1 MGSPQDLAVDERAR
15 AGTEPEPTPEPAEAS
30 DDAATPIAPDF
41 VAKPRPKNGAAF
53 EIPPA
58 RPSNGGEARPAT
70 KSMAPHAAAV
80 RAKREVER
88 LPATS
93 YRARGEN
100 RWRFIRAYTT
110 TFQVI
115 FSYLWLFWIAKLFG
129 RSYRDQNIAAV
140 HKKNAKRVYDT
151 ILKLQGLFIKVG
163 QLLSIMA
170 NFLPAEFRA
179 ELEGLQDQV
188 PPRPYEE
195 IASRVHEEL
204 GAPIDALYES
214 FEKRPI
220 ASASL
225 GQVHEART
233 HEGLRVAVKV
243 QHQDIDEIVRLDL
256 KTIRRI
262 MAIVQW
268 FVPVQ
273 GLDAYYHQIKEL
285 LRQELDFELEAAN
298 IEKIAQNFEKD
309 RRVHFPVPVRELSTK
324 RVLTTTFVE
333 GKKLTDVAGLDAMGI
348 DKKEL
353 AHRLVRVYCQMIFV
367 DGIYHADP
375 HPGNILV
382 NADGDLILLDFG
394 AVAEL
399 SPQMREGIPEFLE
412 GVIRRDTDRL
422 IRALRKMGFLS
433 RTSDEATSEKII
445 EYFHRK
451 FQEEVKLE
459 SFNLKDI
466 KIDPQR
472 GFENLLD
479 LRKMNVGLKE
489 LSDAFHVP
497 RDWVLLERTI
507 LLVYGCCSMLDPELN
522 PMAII
527 QPYLQDFVL
536 GNRDWRQIAMETV
549 RDMALGAVTLP
560 EDLKKYLTRATRG
573 EMEVR
578 VRGVQEGA
586 RTMYAIGRQIIY
598 TAIGIATGWA
608 ALTLHSRGDDGAITK
623 SLLGVAGFC
632 ALMLVISSIFSR
644 PKKR

>member
-1 MGSPQDLAVDERAR
+1 MK
-15 AGTEPEPTPEPAEAS
+15 TE
-30 DDAATPIAPDF
+30 AP
-41 VAKPRPKNGAAF
+41 
-53 EIPPA
+53 PPLVV
-58 RPSNGGEARPAT
+58 
-70 KSMAPHAAAV
+70 KF
-80 RAKREVER
+80 
-88 LPATS
+88 
-93 YRARGEN
+93 RARGAN
-100 RWRFIRAYTT
+100 RWRFVRAYTT

-115 FSYLWLFWIAKLFG
+115 WSYTALFWMAKIFG
-129 RSYRDQNIAAV
+129 RAYREQKIEAIHRQNAA
-140 HKKNAKRVYDT
+140 RVYAT
-151 ILKLQGLFIKVG
+151 ILDLQGLFIKVG

-170 NFLPAEFRA
+170 NFLPDAFRR

-188 PPRPYEE
+188 PPRPFSE
-195 IASRVHEEL
+195 IAPRIEEEL
-204 GAPIDALYES
+204 GEPVDVLFDE
-214 FEKRPI
+214 FQREPI

-225 GQVHEART
+225 GQVHSAWTKNGR
-233 HEGLRVAVKV
+233 RVAVKV

-262 MAIVQW
+262 LAIVQW

-273 GLDAYYHQIKEL
+273 GLDAYYHQIKDL
-285 LRQELDFELEAAN
+285 LRQELDFVAEADN
-298 IEKIAQNFEKD
+298 IEKIATNFQSD
-309 RRVHFPVPVRELSTK
+309 PRVIFPVPVRELSTS

-333 GKKLTDVAGLDAMGI
+333 GKKLTDLVELDAMGI

-353 AHRLVRVYCQMIFV
+353 ASRLVRVYCQMIFV

-382 NADGDLILLDFG
+382 NAAGDLVLLDFG

-399 SPQMREGIPEFLE
+399 SRPMREGIPEFLE

-433 RTSDEATSEKII
+433 RTSDEVVSEKII
-445 EYFHRK
+445 EYFHQK

-466 KIDPQR
+466 RIDPQR

-489 LSDAFHVP
+489 LSDAFHIP

-522 PMAII
+522 PMGII

-536 GNRDWRQIAMETV
+536 GNRDWQKVAMETV
-549 RDMALGAVTLP
+549 RDMALRAVTLP
-560 EDLKKYLTRATRG
+560 EDLRKYLQRATRG
-573 EMEVR
+573 EMEVK
-578 VRGVQEGA
+578 VKGVHEAA
-586 RTMYAIGRQIIY
+586 RTLYTVGRQLIY
-598 TAIGIATGWA
+598 TAIGIATGYA
-608 ALTLHSRGDDGAITK
+608 ALTLHARGEDGTPTK
-623 SLLGVAGFC
+623 ALLVAACFC
-632 ALMLVISSIFSR
+632 GSMLVLSSIFGR
-644 PKKR
+644 PRRPR

>member
-1 MGSPQDLAVDERAR
+1 MAEPSPALDDAPPPVIPTPPSSKRLVVR
-15 AGTEPEPTPEPAEAS
+15 EPEE
-30 DDAATPIAPDF
+30 
-41 VAKPRPKNGAAF
+41 R
-53 EIPPA
+53 
-58 RPSNGGEARPAT
+58 
-70 KSMAPHAAAV
+70 V
-80 RAKREVER
+80 R
-88 LPATS
+88 
-93 YRARGEN
+93 YRARGAN
-100 RWRFIRAYTT
+100 KWRFIKAYRT
-110 TFQVI
+110 TFTVI
-115 FSYLWLFWIAKLFG
+115 FSYLWLFWKAKVFG
-129 RSYRDQNIAAV
+129 KSYRDQNIDKIHRANAA
-140 HKKNAKRVYDT
+140 RVYET
-151 ILKLQGLFIKVG
+151 ILDLQGLFIKVG

-170 NFLPAEFRA
+170 NFLPEEFRS

-188 PPRPYEE
+188 PPRPFSE
-195 IASRVHEEL
+195 IKPRVESEL
-204 GAPIDALYES
+204 DGKIDTLFTS
-214 FEKRPI
+214 FKREPI

-225 GQVHEART
+225 GQVHEATTR
-233 HEGLRVAVKV
+233 EGRHVVVKV

-285 LRQELDFELEAAN
+285 LRQELDFELEANN
-298 IEKIAQNFEKD
+298 IERISENFEKD
-309 RRVHFPVPVRELSTK
+309 PRVLFPTPVREYSTK

-333 GKKLTDVAGLDAMGI
+333 GKKLTDAAGLEAMGI

-353 AHRLVRVYCQMIFV
+353 AARLVRVYCQMIFV
-367 DGIYHADP
+367 DGVYHADP

-382 NADGDLILLDFG
+382 NDSGDLILLDFG
-394 AVAEL
+394 ACAEL
-399 SPQMREGIPEFLE
+399 SQPMREGIPEFLE
-412 GVIRRDTDRL
+412 GVIRRDTERL

-489 LSDAFHVP
+489 LSGAFHIP

-522 PMAII
+522 PMGII

-536 GNRDWRQIAMETV
+536 GNRDWQKIVVETM
-549 RDMALGAVTLP
+549 RDMALKAVTLP
-560 EDLKKYLTRATRG
+560 EDLHKYLVRATRG
-573 EMEVR
+573 EMEVK
-578 VRGVQEGA
+578 VKGVQDGA
-586 RTMYAIGRQIIY
+586 RALYAIGRQIIY
-598 TAIGIATGWA
+598 IAIAIATGFV
-608 ALTLHSRGDDGAITK
+608 ALARHDRGDDGTPTK
-623 SLLGVAGFC
+623 VLLGIAC
-632 ALMLVISSIFSR
+632 ASAFMFLVSSLFSR
-644 PKKR
+644 PKSR

>member
-1 MGSPQDLAVDERAR
+1 MASSSLPPDVATKARPSEGRRRRAEKAAPR
-15 AGTEPEPTPEPAEAS
+15 PPALGKATRKGTEPE
-30 DDAATPIAPDF
+30 APVVVF
-41 VAKPRPKNGAAF
+41 RKRGA
-53 EIPPA
+53 
-58 RPSNGGEARPAT
+58 
-70 KSMAPHAAAV
+70 
-80 RAKREVER
+80 
-88 LPATS
+88 
-93 YRARGEN
+93 N
-100 RWRFIRAYTT
+100 RWRFVRAYTT

-115 FSYLWLFWIAKLFG
+115 FSYLSLFWSAKLFG
-129 RSYRDQNIAAV
+129 RAYRDQNIKAV
-140 HKKNAKRVYDT
+140 HKANAKRVYAT
-151 ILKLQGLFIKVG
+151 ILELQGLFIKVG

-170 NFLPAEFRA
+170 NFLPEEFRQ

-188 PPRPYEE
+188 PPRAFSE
-195 IASRVHEEL
+195 IAPRIEEEL
-204 GAPIDALYES
+204 GASVDEIFDDFHRE
-214 FEKRPI
+214 PI

-233 HEGLRVAVKV
+233 KEGQRVAVKV

-262 MAIVQW
+262 ITIVQW

-273 GLDAYYHQIKEL
+273 GLDGYYHQIKDL
-285 LRQELDFELEAAN
+285 LKQELDFNGEADN
-298 IEKIAQNFEKD
+298 IEKIAKNFEKD
-309 RRVHFPVPVRELSTK
+309 PRVHFPVPVRELSTS

-333 GKKLTDVAGLDAMGI
+333 GKKLTDLAGLDAMGI

-353 AHRLVRVYCQMIFV
+353 ASRLVRVYCQMIFV

-382 NADGDLILLDFG
+382 NSDGDFVLLDFG

-399 SPQMREGIPEFLE
+399 SQPMREGIPEFLE
-412 GVIRRDTDRL
+412 GVIRRDTDLL
-422 IRALRKMGFLS
+422 IKALRKMGFLS
-433 RTSDEATSEKII
+433 RTSDEAVSEKII
-445 EYFHRK
+445 EYFHQK

-489 LSDAFHVP
+489 LSDAFHIP

-522 PMAII
+522 PMGII

-536 GNRDWRQIAMETV
+536 GNRDWQKVAMETV
-549 RDMALGAVTLP
+549 RDMALRAVTLP
-560 EDLKKYLTRATRG
+560 EDLRKYLQRATRG

-578 VRGVQEGA
+578 VKGVQEGA
-586 RTMYAIGRQIIY
+586 RTLYTVGRQLIY
-598 TAIGIATGWA
+598 TAIGIATGYA
-608 ALTLHSRGDDGAITK
+608 ALSLHSRGEDGTPTK
-623 SLLGVAGFC
+623 VLLGVACFCGF
-632 ALMLVISSIFSR
+632 MLLVSSIFGR
-644 PKKR
+644 PGKR

>member
-1 MGSPQDLAVDERAR
+1 MATSLSSSKSPRA
-15 AGTEPEPTPEPAEAS
+15 PAAS
-30 DDAATPIAPDF
+30 VAPAATF
-41 VAKPRPKNGAAF
+41 RKRGA
-53 EIPPA
+53 
-58 RPSNGGEARPAT
+58 
-70 KSMAPHAAAV
+70 
-80 RAKREVER
+80 
-88 LPATS
+88 
-93 YRARGEN
+93 N
-100 RWRFIRAYTT
+100 RWRFVRAYTT

-115 FSYLWLFWIAKLFG
+115 WSYMSLFWMAKLLG
-129 RSYRDQNIAAV
+129 RAYRDQRIKAV
-140 HKKNAKRVYDT
+140 HTENAKRVYAT
-151 ILKLQGLFIKVG
+151 ILELQGLFIKVG

-170 NFLPAEFRA
+170 NFLPEEFRQ

-188 PPRPYEE
+188 PPRAFAE
-195 IASRVHEEL
+195 IAPRIEKEL
-204 GAPIDALYES
+204 GGKVDDLFDDFQRE
-214 FEKRPI
+214 PI

-225 GQVHEART
+225 GQVHAAST
-233 HEGLRVAVKV
+233 KEGRRVAVKV

-262 MAIVQW
+262 ITIVQW

-273 GLDAYYHQIKEL
+273 GLDAYYHQIKDL
-285 LRQELDFELEAAN
+285 LRQELDFAGEADN
-298 IEKIAQNFEKD
+298 IEKIAKNFEND
-309 RRVHFPVPVRELSTK
+309 ARVIFPVPVRELSTS

-333 GKKLTDVAGLDAMGI
+333 GKKLTDLAGLDAMGI

-353 AHRLVRVYCQMIFV
+353 ASRLVRVYCQMIFV

-382 NADGDLILLDFG
+382 NADGDLVLLDFG

-399 SPQMREGIPEFLE
+399 SQPMREGIPEFLE

-422 IRALRKMGFLS
+422 VKALRKMGFLS
-433 RTSDEATSEKII
+433 RTSDEAVSEKII
-445 EYFHRK
+445 EYFHQK

-489 LSDAFHVP
+489 LSDAFHIP

-522 PMAII
+522 PMGII

-536 GNRDWRQIAMETV
+536 GNRDWQKVAMETV
-549 RDMALGAVTLP
+549 RDMALRAVTLP
-560 EDLKKYLTRATRG
+560 EDLRKYLQRATRG
-573 EMEVR
+573 EMEVK
-578 VRGVQEGA
+578 VKGVQEGA
-586 RTMYAIGRQIIY
+586 RTLYVVGRQLIY
-598 TAIGIATGWA
+598 TAIGIASGYA
-608 ALTLHSRGDDGAITK
+608 ALSLHARGEDAAPTK
-623 SLLGVAGFC
+623 VLVGVACGCGF
-632 ALMLVISSIFSR
+632 LLLVSSIFGR
-644 PKKR
+644 PKRPR

>member
-1 MGSPQDLAVDERAR
+1 MSEPRPDVSSVEDAR
-15 AGTEPEPTPEPAEAS
+15 APEAEAEVTPDAPPAFATPTPAPEVATEGTNGTH
-30 DDAATPIAPDF
+30 ATPG
-41 VAKPRPKNGAAF
+41 KNGA
-53 EIPPA
+53 
-58 RPSNGGEARPAT
+58 NGGREIV
-70 KSMAPHAAAV
+70 V
-80 RAKREVER
+80 RASRPRFPPRRPER
-88 LPATS
+88 KPMR

-100 RWRFIRAYTT
+100 RWRFIRAYRT
-110 TFQVI
+110 TFEVI
-115 FSYLWLFWIAKLFG
+115 FSYLWLFWWTKLLG
-129 RSYRDQNIAAV
+129 ASYRDRNLAAV
-140 HKKNAKRVYDT
+140 HKRNARRVYET

-170 NFLPAEFRA
+170 NFLPEAFRA

-188 PPRPYEE
+188 PPRRYSE
-195 IASRVHEEL
+195 IAPRVEEEL
-204 GAPIDALYES
+204 GGSIDELFARFARE
-214 FEKRPI
+214 PI

-225 GQVHEART
+225 GQVHDARIRELDERNG
-233 HEGLRVAVKV
+233 EGRHVVVKV

-285 LRQELDFELEAAN
+285 LRQELDFELEADN
-298 IEKIAQNFEKD
+298 IEKIAKNFEKD
-309 RRVHFPVPVRELSTK
+309 PRVLFPTPIRDLSTK
-324 RVLTTTFVE
+324 RVLTATFLE
-333 GKKLTDVAGLDAMGI
+333 GKKLSDVAGLDAMGI

-353 AHRLVRVYCQMIFV
+353 ASRLVRVYCQMIFV
-367 DGIYHADP
+367 DGVYHADP

-382 NADGDLILLDFG
+382 DKDGSLVLLDFG

-399 SPQMREGIPEFLE
+399 SPQMREGILEFLE
-412 GVIRRDTDRL
+412 GVLRRDTDRL
-422 IRALRKMGFLS
+422 IKALRKMGFLS
-433 RTSDEATSEKII
+433 RTSDEAVSEKII

-489 LSDAFHVP
+489 LSGAFHVP

-507 LLVYGCCSMLDPELN
+507 LLVYGCCSLLDPELN

-536 GNRDWRQIAMETV
+536 GNRDWQKVAMETM

-560 EDLKKYLTRATRG
+560 EDLKKYLVRATRG

-578 VRGVQEGA
+578 VRGLQEGS
-586 RTMYAIGRQIIY
+586 RTVYAIGRQIIY
-598 TAIGIATGWA
+598 TASGLATGYA
-608 ALTLHSRGDDGAITK
+608 AFELHLRGDDGTPTK
-623 SLLGVAGFC
+623 VLTGVAVFC
-632 ALMLVISSIFSR
+632 GLAFLLSSIFARPSSR
-644 PKKR
+644 R

>member
-1 MGSPQDLAVDERAR
+1 MTTSPPPDLVPSGASSKPRAVAR
-15 AGTEPEPTPEPAEAS
+15 VSHAASRPPALGKATTKATGPKEPEPP
-30 DDAATPIAPDF
+30 
-41 VAKPRPKNGAAF
+41 VAGRKRGA
-53 EIPPA
+53 
-58 RPSNGGEARPAT
+58 
-70 KSMAPHAAAV
+70 
-80 RAKREVER
+80 
-88 LPATS
+88 
-93 YRARGEN
+93 N
-100 RWRFIRAYTT
+100 RWRFVRAYTT

-115 FSYLWLFWIAKLFG
+115 FSYLTLFWATKLFG
-129 RSYRDQNIAAV
+129 RAYRDQNIKAV
-140 HKKNAKRVYDT
+140 HKANAKRVYAT
-151 ILKLQGLFIKVG
+151 ILELQGLFIKVG

-170 NFLPAEFRA
+170 NFLPEEFRQ

-188 PPRPYEE
+188 PPRPYSE
-195 IASRVHEEL
+195 ISPRIEEEL
-204 GAPIDALYES
+204 GAKVDAIFDDFHRE
-214 FEKRPI
+214 PI

-233 HEGLRVAVKV
+233 KEGLRVAVKV

-262 MAIVQW
+262 ITIVQW

-273 GLDAYYHQIKEL
+273 GLDGYYHQIKDL
-285 LRQELDFELEAAN
+285 LKQELDFNGEADN
-298 IEKIAQNFEKD
+298 IEKIALNFEKD
-309 RRVHFPVPVRELSTK
+309 PRVHFPVPVRELSTS

-333 GKKLTDVAGLDAMGI
+333 GKKLTDLAGLDAMGI

-353 AHRLVRVYCQMIFV
+353 AGRLVRVYCQMIFV

-382 NADGDLILLDFG
+382 NSDGDFVLLDFG

-399 SPQMREGIPEFLE
+399 SQPMREGIPEFLE

-422 IRALRKMGFLS
+422 IKALRKMGFLS
-433 RTSDEATSEKII
+433 RTSDEAVSEKII
-445 EYFHRK
+445 EYFHQK

-489 LSDAFHVP
+489 LSDAFHIP

-522 PMAII
+522 PMGII

-536 GNRDWRQIAMETV
+536 GNRDWQKVAMETV
-549 RDMALGAVTLP
+549 RDMALRAVTLP
-560 EDLKKYLTRATRG
+560 EDLRKFLQRATRG
-573 EMEVR
+573 EMELR
-578 VRGVQEGA
+578 VKGVQEGS
-586 RTMYAIGRQIIY
+586 RTLYTVGRQIIY
-598 TAIGIATGWA
+598 TAIGIATGYA
-608 ALTLHSRGDDGAITK
+608 SLSLHLKGDDGTPTRV
-623 SLLGVAGFC
+623 LLGVTCFCGF
-632 ALMLVISSIFSR
+632 MLLLSSIFGR
-644 PKKR
+644 PGRAR

>member
-1 MGSPQDLAVDERAR
+1 MASSPPPDVVPSGASGAPPPDAGPGAR
-15 AGTEPEPTPEPAEAS
+15 EKIRVTRT
-30 DDAATPIAPDF
+30 
-41 VAKPRPKNGAAF
+41 
-53 EIPPA
+53 PA
-58 RPSNGGEARPAT
+58 RPSARPPALGSIT
-70 KSMAPHAAAV
+70 TTAEPPELPVAF
-80 RAKREVER
+80 RKRG
-88 LPATS
+88 A
-93 YRARGEN
+93 N
-100 RWRFIRAYTT
+100 RWRFVRAYTT

-115 FSYLWLFWIAKLFG
+115 FSYLTLFWAAKLFG
-129 RSYRDQNIAAV
+129 RGYRDQNIKAV
-140 HKKNAKRVYDT
+140 HKANAKRVYAT
-151 ILKLQGLFIKVG
+151 ILELQGLFIKVG

-170 NFLPAEFRA
+170 NFLPEEFRA

-188 PPRPYEE
+188 PPRPYSE
-195 IASRVHEEL
+195 IAKRIEEEL
-204 GAPIDALYES
+204 GAKVDVIFDDFHRE
-214 FEKRPI
+214 PI

-233 HEGLRVAVKV
+233 KEGLRVAVKV

-262 MAIVQW
+262 ITVVQW

-273 GLDAYYHQIKEL
+273 GLDGYYHQIKDL
-285 LRQELDFELEAAN
+285 LKQELDFNGEADN
-298 IEKIAQNFEKD
+298 IEKIATNFEKD
-309 RRVHFPVPVRELSTK
+309 PRVHFPVPVRELSTS

-333 GKKLTDVAGLDAMGI
+333 GKKLTDLTGLDAMGI

-353 AHRLVRVYCQMIFV
+353 ASRLVRVYCQMIFV
-367 DGIYHADP
+367 DGVYHADP

-382 NADGDLILLDFG
+382 NSSGDFVLLDFG

-399 SPQMREGIPEFLE
+399 SQPMREGIPEFLE

-422 IRALRKMGFLS
+422 IKALRKMGFLS
-433 RTSDEATSEKII
+433 RTSDEAVSEKII
-445 EYFHRK
+445 EYFHQK

-489 LSDAFHVP
+489 LSDAFHIP

-522 PMAII
+522 PMGII

-536 GNRDWRQIAMETV
+536 GNRDWQKVAMETV
-549 RDMALGAVTLP
+549 RDMALRAVTLP
-560 EDLKKYLTRATRG
+560 EDLRKFLQRATRG
-573 EMEVR
+573 EMELR
-578 VRGVQEGA
+578 VKGVQEGA
-586 RTMYAIGRQIIY
+586 RTLYTVGRQIIY
-598 TAIGIATGWA
+598 TAIGIATGYA
-608 ALTLHSRGDDGAITK
+608 ALSLHAKGDDGTPTRV
-623 SLLGVAGFC
+623 LLGVTCFCGF
-632 ALMLVISSIFSR
+632 MLLVSSIFGR
-644 PKKR
+644 PKRPR

>member
-1 MGSPQDLAVDERAR
+1 MAVLPVD
-15 AGTEPEPTPEPAEAS
+15 
-30 DDAATPIAPDF
+30 
-41 VAKPRPKNGAAF
+41 
-53 EIPPA
+53 
-58 RPSNGGEARPAT
+58 PAT
-70 KSMAPHAAAV
+70 KSAARVSRPPKAPHPRPPALVKQKAPELEPEP
-80 RAKREVER
+80 RAFRKRG
-88 LPATS
+88 A
-93 YRARGEN
+93 N
-100 RWRFIRAYTT
+100 RWRFVRAYTT

-115 FSYLWLFWIAKLFG
+115 YSYLSLFWFAKLLG
-129 RSYRDQNIAAV
+129 RGYRDQNIKAV
-140 HKKNAKRVYDT
+140 HKLNAKRVYAT
-151 ILKLQGLFIKVG
+151 ILDLQGLFIKVG

-170 NFLPAEFRA
+170 NFLPEEFRA

-188 PPRPYEE
+188 PPRPYSE
-195 IASRVHEEL
+195 IFPRIEEEL
-204 GAPIDALYES
+204 GAKVDDLFDDFHRE
-214 FEKRPI
+214 PI

-233 HEGLRVAVKV
+233 KEGLHVAVKV

-262 MAIVQW
+262 MHIVQW

-273 GLDAYYHQIKEL
+273 GLDAYYHQIKDL
-285 LRQELDFELEAAN
+285 LSQELDFNGEADN
-298 IEKIAQNFEKD
+298 IEKIAKNFEKD
-309 RRVHFPVPVRELSTK
+309 PRVHFPVPVRELSTS

-333 GKKLTDVAGLDAMGI
+333 GKKLTDLAGLDAMGI

-353 AHRLVRVYCQMIFV
+353 ASRLVRVYCQMIFV

-382 NADGDLILLDFG
+382 NSDGDFVLLDFG

-399 SPQMREGIPEFLE
+399 SQPMREGIPEFLE

-422 IRALRKMGFLS
+422 IKALRKMGFLS
-433 RTSDEATSEKII
+433 RTSDEAVSEKII
-445 EYFHRK
+445 EYFHQK

-489 LSDAFHVP
+489 LSDAFHIP

-522 PMAII
+522 PMGII

-536 GNRDWRQIAMETV
+536 GNRDWQKVAMETV
-549 RDMALGAVTLP
+549 RDMALRAVTLP
-560 EDLKKYLTRATRG
+560 EDLRKFLQRATRG
-573 EMEVR
+573 EMELR
-578 VRGVQEGA
+578 VKGVQDGA
-586 RTMYAIGRQIIY
+586 RTLYTVGRQIIY
-598 TAIGIATGWA
+598 TAIGIATGYA
-608 ALTLHSRGDDGAITK
+608 SLSLHSRGDDGTLTK
-623 SLLGVAGFC
+623 TLLGVTCFCGF
-632 ALMLVISSIFSR
+632 MLFMSSIFGRPSR
-644 PKKR
+644 GR

>member
-1 MGSPQDLAVDERAR
+1 MS
-15 AGTEPEPTPEPAEAS
+15 AEAPVS
-30 DDAATPIAPDF
+30 SSALTRTS
-41 VAKPRPKNGAAF
+41 KER
-53 EIPPA
+53 
-58 RPSNGGEARPAT
+58 
-70 KSMAPHAAAV
+70 KSVVRYRGRSENTWRFV
-80 RAKREVER
+80 RA
-88 LPATS
+88 
-93 YRARGEN
+93 Y
-100 RWRFIRAYTT
+100 YT

-115 FSYLWLFWIAKLFG
+115 FSYLWLFWKAKLFG
-129 RSYRDQNIAAV
+129 RAYRDQNIAKV
-140 HKKNAKRVYDT
+140 HRKNARRVYET

-163 QLLSIMA
+163 QALSIMA
-170 NFLPAEFRA
+170 NFLPDAFRA

-188 PPRPYEE
+188 PPRPFEE
-195 IASRVHEEL
+195 IAGRIEEEL
-204 GAPIDALYES
+204 GSEPATLFAR
-214 FEKRPI
+214 FEKVPI

-225 GQVHEART
+225 GQVHEAT
-233 HEGLRVAVKV
+233 TKDGVRVAVKV
-243 QHQDIDEIVRLDL
+243 QHQDIDQIVRLDL

-262 MAIVQW
+262 LAIVQW

-273 GLDAYYHQIKEL
+273 GLDGYYHQIKEL
-285 LRQELDFELEAAN
+285 LQRELDFTLEADN
-298 IEKIAQNFEKD
+298 IEKISKNFAAD
-309 RRVHFPVPVRELSTK
+309 ARVLFPTPIRELSTK
-324 RVLTTTFVE
+324 VVITTTFCE
-333 GKKLTDVAGLDAMGI
+333 GKKLGDLPALEKMGV

-353 AHRLVRVYCQMIFV
+353 ASRLVRAYCQMIFV
-367 DGIYHADP
+367 DGVYHADP

-382 NADGDLILLDFG
+382 DGDGNLILLDFG

-399 SPQMREGIPEFLE
+399 SQPMREGIPEFLE
-412 GVIRRDTDRL
+412 GVLRRDTERL

-433 RTSDEATSEKII
+433 RTTDEAVSEKII
-445 EYFHRK
+445 EYFHRR

-489 LSDAFHVP
+489 LSGAFHIP

-507 LLVYGCCSMLDPELN
+507 LLVYGSCAQLDPELN

-536 GNRDWRQIAMETV
+536 GNRDWQKVAMETV

-560 EDLKKYLTRATRG
+560 DDLRKYLVRATRG

-586 RTMYAIGRQIIY
+586 RTVYAIGRQIIY
-598 TAIGIATGWA
+598 TAVGLATGWA
-608 ALTLHSRGDDGAITK
+608 ALHLHERGEDGTATRVLVGI
-623 SLLGVAGFC
+623 AGFC
-632 ALMLVISSIFSR
+632 LFMLMVSSVFGRPRSR
-644 PKKR
+644 